1 MHTAARGSK
10 KIAIFHIVP
19 TFSRS
24 AAVICSVRAAV
35 GNGDARYQ
43 VSIIGAKQKPTA
55 SVFAFPTAKV
65 TMRRSFCRWKKSIC
79 VYIASKQLRWFVD
92 IKLVTALF

>member
-55 SVFAFPTAKV
+55 TVFAFPTAKV
-65 TMRRSFCRWKKSIC
+65 HD
-79 VYIASKQLRWFVD
+79 ASVVLPVEKIDLR
-92 IKLVTALF
+92 LHR